1 MSVELQSTNASA
13 PHNRI
18 NYEVLGAG
26 ARTVVLLH
34 GWKQSLLALRPLGEL
49 LAEDNR
55 VVLIDLPG
63 FGNSPIPPQA
73 SNDGGGWGTFEYA
86 QSVCELLI
94 SIGVERC
101 TLVGHSLGGRVSVQ
115 IAALK
120 PEIVESFVLIGAHG
134 LPYERPARQ
143 RVRAW
148 AIKQLVQLAKKV
160 DSMTGTRFFP
170 HYLAPRFGSRDYHAA
185 GDLRRTLVKV
195 VNEDLSAQA
204 RAIKAPA
211 LLIWGAEDLEAPLA
225 IGRRYRELLASSEL
239 IVLPNRGHEPFQDV
253 GSHLLATYIGR
264 FLDGTTGG
272 NHAH

>member
-1 MSVELQSTNASA
+1 
-13 PHNRI
+13 
-18 NYEVLGAG
+18 
-26 ARTVVLLH
+26 
-34 GWKQSLLALRPLGEL
+34 
-49 LAEDNR
+49 
-55 VVLIDLPG
+55 
-63 FGNSPIPPQA
+63 
-73 SNDGGGWGTFEYA
+73 
-86 QSVCELLI
+86 
-94 SIGVERC
+94 
-101 TLVGHSLGGRVSVQ
+101 
-115 IAALK
+115 
-120 PEIVESFVLIGAHG
+120 
-134 LPYERPARQ
+134 
-143 RVRAW
+143 VRAW